1 MQTLD
6 PFVNFAALVKNL
18 LLTNLRV
25 LNTNIIFFVKRESE
39 NVKLGDLVVI
49 SRFFYF
55 NQELWVSR
63 ALILN
68 MRVAFQNCSPKNPSK
83 AFLVQHVALHKT
95 LHFDKIE
102 SADFKYD
109 NSSFKFLP

>member
-6 PFVNFAALVKNL
+6 PYVNFAVLVKNL

-25 LNTNIIFFVKRESE
+25 LNANIIFFVKRKSE
-39 NVKLGDLVVI
+39 NVGDLVVI

-68 MRVAFQNCSPKNPSK
+68 MRVAFQSCSPKKPNK
-83 AFLVQHVALHKT
+83 AFLVQRVALHKT
-95 LHFDKIE
+95 LYSDKIE
-102 SADFKYD
+102 SADFKYH

>member
-39 NVKLGDLVVI
+39 NVKIGDLVVI

-68 MRVAFQNCSPKNPSK
+68 MRVAFQNCSPKKPNK

-102 SADFKYD
+102 SADFKYN